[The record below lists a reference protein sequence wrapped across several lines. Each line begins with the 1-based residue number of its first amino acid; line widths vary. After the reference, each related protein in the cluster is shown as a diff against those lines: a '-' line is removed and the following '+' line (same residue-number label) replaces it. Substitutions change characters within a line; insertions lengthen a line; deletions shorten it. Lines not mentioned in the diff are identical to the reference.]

1 MIDLPNFGHIIKS
14 TIWFE
19 SRDKVLLVTS
29 WTEVLTSEPLFQ
41 NTIIL
46 RKPRVA
52 NLAGIIK
59 ITTMFIKITIKGWK
73 KVKRIRNYIL
83 KCSQYLY
90 FLIKQKLLIYG

>member
-29 WTEVLTSEPLFQ
+29 WTEVLTSKPLFQ

-46 RKPRVA
+46 RKPRVV

-59 ITTMFIKITIKGWK
+59 ITTMFIKTTIKDWK
-73 KVKRIRNYIL
+73 KVKIIRNYIL